1 MKINERISAL
11 KITQNEEKKKILIKY
26 KKFLIGLGIF
36 ALIQF
41 LILLMIL

>member
-1 MKINERISAL
+1 MDLHERISAL
-11 KITQNEEKKKILIKY
+11 KITQNEEMKTILAKY

-36 ALIQF
+36 ILIQF